1 MGSKT
6 CIMCDSTRPVTA
18 VPALVTAPKPPLSSA
33 AATVSASGGAVAASS
48 KAAAAAID
56 RVPVAAV
63 PVPDIHS
70 PGTASSAE
78 AAVRRY
84 NDALAALVRAN
95 NQASSA
101 LRAASVVACERYDA
115 AAHFKKWSNHFIA
128 KHNSFCALAGSQET
142 AVSRAERRSRD
153 DKGKVIAIDERCRI
167 RPINDHDGR
176 KFAMGIFY
184 STSHPEVVLAFE
196 DAALRD
202 AWVAMLQVHACSAA
216 LVGLS
221 QQNKTHI
228 QRSFI
233 RLNRRFRPR
242 LLQRSRRRRKSR
254 FVTCHL
260 SQLLLTRLRC
270 RQLSSIPLRYDH
282 MQ

>member
-18 VPALVTAPKPPLSSA
+18 VPALVSAPKPPLSSA
-33 AATVSASGGAVAASS
+33 TATVSALGGAVAASS

-63 PVPDIHS
+63 PVSSIHS

-153 DKGKVIAIDERCRI
+153 DKGKVIAIDERSRI

-202 AWVAMLQVHACSAA
+202 AWVAMLQAVPAAAAAA
-216 LVGLS
+216 LAAQEEVEAAV
-221 QQNKTHI
+221 KHPAAV
-228 QRSFI
+228 RSNAINF
-233 RLNRRFRPR
+233 
-242 LLQRSRRRRKSR
+242 
-254 FVTCHL
+254 
-260 SQLLLTRLRC
+260 TRH
-270 RQLSSIPLRYDH
+270 S
-282 MQ
+282 

>member
-18 VPALVTAPKPPLSSA
+18 VLLSSA
-33 AATVSASGGAVAASS
+33 AATVSALGGAVAASS

-70 PGTASSAE
+70 PGTASSASAK

-254 FVTCHL
+254 
-260 SQLLLTRLRC
+260 
-270 RQLSSIPLRYDH
+270 QLSSIPLRYAH
-282 MQ
+282 MQSTAPGTFCFDLH